1 MENIQEYARLTS
13 SLKDEWWNSLNKSV
27 LNDNE
32 HDLKITKNAKRY
44 INSDNSST
52 ESSKNN
58 ESIPA
63 LYPLN
68 NKKQVLPHLRENRK
82 NGNTYG
88 IYQQSVQKWKCVVTD
103 ITQQNFRA
111 KLEDLSQ
118 EVNTTYEVAEF
129 DFEEVSPSDLPLLNL
144 GAVFYWSIGYE
155 MKNGQLTKRSSIR
168 FQRLVTWSEHE
179 YDIALEK
186 AESFLNNIVWD

>member
-1 MENIQEYARLTS
+1 MEHIQEYTRLTS
-13 SLKDEWWNSLNKSV
+13 SFKDEWWNSRNKSV
-27 LNDNE
+27 LNNNE
-32 HDLKITKNAKRY
+32 HDLKIAKNAKRY
-44 INSDNSST
+44 IDMDNLST
-52 ESSKNN
+52 VSSKNDEN
-58 ESIPA
+58 SPA

-68 NKKQVLPHLRENRK
+68 NKKQVLPHLKENKK
-82 NGNTYG
+82 NGNTYE

-103 ITQQNFRA
+103 ITQKKFRA
-111 KLEDLSQ
+111 KLEDLNE

-129 DFEEVSPSDLPLLNL
+129 DFEEVSPSDLSLLNL

-168 FQRLVTWSEHE
+168 FQRLVTWSETE

-186 AESFLNNIVWD
+186 AECFLNNIAWD